1 MKLANEFAQRQAKLS
16 DLDWAVHAAF
26 KLGGVDAS
34 FSNKRGVLCEIWKWG
49 DDDVT
54 QTMMRLERAGLV
66 DTTIDDEMLRIITKK
81 VFAAQ
86 QRNLRAQ
93 KGKP

>member
-1 MKLANEFAQRQAKLS
+1 MKLSNEYAQRQAKLS
-16 DLDWAVHAAF
+16 DYDWAVRAAYV
-26 KLGGVDAS
+26 LGGVEKS
-34 FSNKRGVLCEIWKWG
+34 FSNERGVLCEIWKWG

-66 DTTIDDEMLRIITKK
+66 DTTMDDEMMRLVAKK
-81 VFAAQ
+81 VFAAK
-86 QRNLRAQ
+86 QRKLRAQ